1 MRNFKELIIWQESMK
16 IVKEVYQLTKRLPA
30 EERFGVAT
38 QMQRAAVSI
47 PSNIAEGCSRKS
59 QKDYKRFLE
68 IAMGS
73 AFELET
79 QLLVTVEVGYF
90 KKDGIEHAL
99 QLINKEQKMLNSFI
113 KTVEKSQQPV
123 N

>member
-1 MRNFKELIIWQESMK
+1 MRNFKELLIWQESMK
-16 IVKEVYQLTKRLPA
+16 IVKEVYQLTKRLPT

-47 PSNIAEGCSRKS
+47 SSNIAEGCSRKS
-59 QKDYKRFLE
+59 QKDYRRILE
-68 IAMGS
+68 IALGS

-79 QLLVTVEVGYF
+79 QLLVTVEVGYL
-90 KKDGIEHAL
+90 KKDELDHVI
-99 QLINKEQKMLNSFI
+99 QLINKEQKMPNSFI
-113 KTVEKSQQPV
+113 KTVEKSQKPE

>member
-1 MRNFKELIIWQESMK
+1 MRNFKELLIWQESMK
-16 IVKEVYQLTKRLPA
+16 IVKEVYQLTKCLPI
-30 EERFGVAT
+30 EERFGVVT

-68 IAMGS
+68 IALGS

-79 QLLVTVEVGYF
+79 QLLITIEVGYF
-90 KKDGIEHAL
+90 KRTNIEHL
-99 QLINKEQKMLNSFI
+99 FELINKEQKMLNSFI
-113 KTVEKSQQPV
+113 QTVDKLQ
-123 N
+123 

>member
-1 MRNFKELIIWQESMK
+1 MK
-16 IVKEVYQLTKRLPA
+16 IVKEVYQLTKRLPT

-47 PSNIAEGCSRKS
+47 SSNIAEGCSRKS
-59 QKDYKRFLE
+59 QKDYRRILE
-68 IAMGS
+68 IALGS

-79 QLLVTVEVGYF
+79 QLLVTVEVGYL
-90 KKDGIEHAL
+90 KKDELDHVI
-99 QLINKEQKMLNSFI
+99 QLINKEQKMPNSFI
-113 KTVEKSQQPV
+113 KTVEKSQKPE